1 MHRANRTL
9 IIAFMLVSL
18 PAWADKTSQVGA
30 NHMRWE
36 NHDAL
41 LTNAIAWQEERD
53 DHWVTVV
60 LLTDRPVPPATLVVG
75 KEPSA
80 VMEETGAQGLSVA
93 IMSGGLPLPEYG
105 VDLGFPEG
113 DSIHTTRMNGAGGF
127 EIESQSATQISG
139 RVVFNAFTVGAK
151 DKSAW
156 SVSFD
161 TPVLRGDA
169 KRMAA
174 EGEALGASGGQPGKD
189 LLAAQQA
196 TLAMDYGALASYA
209 SPELAA
215 LLRDASTRAKNL
227 EMLKKMTAPRARI
240 LGGLRNG
247 DRARVYWAQQW
258 PAGLDSRCVDT
269 LVLRDGTWRSIESAC
284 QAE

>member
-1 MHRANRTL
+1 MHRANRLL
-9 IIAFMLVSL
+9 IIALMISSL
-18 PAWADKTSQVGA
+18 PAWAEKTSQVAA

-36 NHDAL
+36 NHDAV
-41 LTNAIAWQEERD
+41 LTHAIAWQEARD
-53 DHWVTVV
+53 GHWVTVV
-60 LLTDRPVPPATLVVG
+60 LLTDRAVPPGTLAVG
-75 KEPSA
+75 KEPGA
-80 VMEETGAQGLSVA
+80 VLEETGAQGLSIA
-93 IMSGGLPLPEYG
+93 IMSGGLPLPESG
-105 VDLGFPEG
+105 VDLGFHEG
-113 DSIHTTRMNGAGGF
+113 DSIRTTRMNGAGGF
-127 EIESQSATQISG
+127 EIESQSATRISG
-139 RVVFNAFTVGAK
+139 RVVFSAFTVGAK

-161 TPVLRGDA
+161 APVLRGDA

-174 EGEALGASGGQPGKD
+174 EGEPLGAGGGQPGKD

-196 TLAMDYGALASYA
+196 TLAMDYGALAPYA

-215 LLRDASTRAKNL
+215 LLRDVRTRDKNL
-227 EMLKKMTAPRARI
+227 KMLKNMTAPRARI

-247 DRARVYWAQQW
+247 DKARIYWAQQR

-269 LVLRDGTWRSIESAC
+269 LVLTDGKWRSVESAC